1 MTRVRPLT
9 TARTIVA
16 ISLAATIVSA
26 QPLARL
32 KGRVLTPIGTP
43 LAANV
48 RVEALFGF
56 LGGDFA
62 GQRTLAAASDA
73 KGDWALLGFKSGIWM
88 FDASAP
94 GRLPDAIALPF
105 NVSVAPASGVAGDV
119 PTWHPVLRLAPVPDT
134 PSGAVLAE
142 AADAAFAGR
151 RQAVAAALV
160 RMAETSDADLL
171 VAAGRICL
179 VLRDSA
185 AARPFFRRALERNP
199 QSFGAAL
206 GMASTALMQRDI
218 DAAGRA
224 FGEARDRTTDK
235 DERSYLTAAIADLNK
250 VHVRFRDTGD
260 RHHR

>member
-1 MTRVRPLT
+1 MRLT
-9 TARTIVA
+9 TTGRIGGAIV
-16 ISLAATIVSA
+16 LAATIVSA

-32 KGRVLTPIGTP
+32 KGRVLTPMGAP

-48 RVEALFGF
+48 RAEALFGF

-62 GQRTLAAASDA
+62 GQRNLSIASDA
-73 KGDWALLGFKSGIWM
+73 KGEWALLGFKSGIWM
-88 FDASAP
+88 FDAAAP

-105 NVSVAPASGVAGDV
+105 NVSVAPASGVAGEV
-119 PTWHPVLRLAPVPDT
+119 PMWHPILRLAPVADT
-134 PSGAVLAE
+134 PTGSLLAE
-142 AADAAFAGR
+142 AAEAAFAR
-151 RQAVAAALV
+151 RPQAVAAALV
-160 RMAETSDADLL
+160 RVADTSDAGVL

-179 VLRDSA
+179 VLRDAA
-185 AARPFFRRALERNP
+185 AARPFFRRALDRDP

-224 FGEARDRTTDK
+224 FGDARDRTTDK

-260 RHHR
+260 REHP